1 MISVAVLGS
10 TGSIGTQTLEVIA
23 SEPERFRVASLS
35 AHGSVEAVA
44 AQATAVRP
52 ESVVLTD
59 GSRAAE
65 LAELL
70 PAGVA
75 LEVGPEALEA
85 VAADDDVVINGV
97 VVFAGLGVTLAT
109 LNAGKRLGLANKE
122 SLIAGGPVVQ
132 RARATPGA
140 ELVPVDSE
148 HCAIHQCLRANDVP
162 DRLAR
167 VVLTASGGPFRG
179 RSIEDLSDV
188 TVEDALAHPT
198 WSMGPKITIDS
209 STLMNKGL
217 EVIEARW
224 LFAVDPEQ
232 IEVVVH
238 PQSIVH
244 SLVEFRDGSVVAQMG
259 IPDMRIP
266 IAYALSYPER
276 LDLGLARLNLAQCG
290 GLVFE
295 PPDEERFP
303 ALRLACDALAAG
315 GVKPAVL
322 NAANEVAV
330 AAFLDG
336 RITFAAIAA
345 TVAAALDQVA
355 QADDLD
361 LQAILDADRAAR
373 TVAAR
378 LVQDA

>member
-1 MISVAVLGS
+1 MSKYRVAVLASGAGS
-10 TGSIGTQTLEVIA
+10 NLQALIDQVHRRGVADIVL
-23 SEPERFRVASLS
+23 VASDNPRAGALTR
-35 AHGSVEAVA
+35 ARRAGIPVLALAPRRGEGREGYHRRLARA
-44 AQATAVRP
+44 MAPYRP
-52 ESVVLTD
+52 DLVVLA
-59 GSRAAE
+59 GYMRLLPREFIGQFAPIINVHPS
-65 LAELL
+65 LL
-70 PAGVA
+70 PAF
-75 LEVGPEALEA
+75 P
-85 VAADDDVVINGV
+85 
-97 VVFAGLGVTLAT
+97 GLDAP
-109 LNAGKRLGLANKE
+109 A
-122 SLIAGGPVVQ
+122 Q
-132 RARATPGA
+132 
-140 ELVPVDSE
+140 
-148 HCAIHQCLRANDVP
+148 
-162 DRLAR
+162 
-167 VVLTASGGPFRG
+167 
-179 RSIEDLSDV
+179 
-188 TVEDALAHPT
+188 ALAHPN
-198 WSMGPKITIDS
+198 WSMGPKISIDS
-209 STLMNKGL
+209 ATLMNKGL

-373 TVAAR
+373 IVAAR